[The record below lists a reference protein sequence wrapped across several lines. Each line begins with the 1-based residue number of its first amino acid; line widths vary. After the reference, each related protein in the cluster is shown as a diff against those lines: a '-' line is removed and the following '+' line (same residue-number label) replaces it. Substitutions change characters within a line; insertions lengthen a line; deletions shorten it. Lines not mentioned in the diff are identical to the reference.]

1 MSTLDGLAAGKG
13 LMTTEGGRSTVSYIV
28 KCALAAGDT
37 LVKQDQNGMNYTF
50 KGSLG
55 LAPQFKT
62 AGCDQAC
69 SEAMSSCLMAHVN
82 TSSVHIPLWMTSPMT
97 QIGWGQSPYFPTQE
111 GTFFGQLMVTN
122 AANNLDAYYC
132 NGSSVAQDTVPGRL
146 GQQQGAPYANAYP
159 TEGGTCAGAN
169 HCTMNAD
176 GAVSCMGNGKLWDK
190 PITVWRGQIKQAED
204 FVTSNMWVNDSA
216 NSRGRRAGN
225 IGPTA
230 AVKFTGVHAGAAGT
244 NNLVIYYANGD
255 CPTGNLRYFNVK
267 VNGGAAQNRSF
278 ASMTCGD
285 WHKIGQAII
294 TLSGFKAGNVNTVDF
309 YADGQ
314 HAAPDLDWIE
324 VVPAA
329 GTASGQSPTTACAP
343 GKTVGLKAIVSGKFA
358 SARQEDSGTVKALA
372 TSEGTWEQFEIVDA
386 GGGLVGLKSKMNNLF
401 VAAEAGTANVPL
413 KARSATIGSW
423 EKFKFELQSD
433 GFYALKAMANN
444 KYVSAR
450 VDQANSPLQAVA
462 GTASSWEDFQCE

>member
-1 MSTLDGLAAGKG
+1 
-13 LMTTEGGRSTVSYIV
+13 
-28 KCALAAGDT
+28 
-37 LVKQDQNGMNYTF
+37 
-50 KGSLG
+50 
-55 LAPQFKT
+55 
-62 AGCDQAC
+62 
-69 SEAMSSCLMAHVN
+69 
-82 TSSVHIPLWMTSPMT
+82 
-97 QIGWGQSPYFPTQE
+97 
-111 GTFFGQLMVTN
+111 
-122 AANNLDAYYC
+122 
-132 NGSSVAQDTVPGRL
+132 
-146 GQQQGAPYANAYP
+146 
-159 TEGGTCAGAN
+159 
-169 HCTMNAD
+169 MNAD

-204 FVTSNMWVNDSA
+204 FAPGNMQVADAA
-216 NSRGRRAGN
+216 NSRGKRVGH

-230 AVKFTGVHAGAAGT
+230 AVKFTGVYAGAAGT

-278 ASMTCGD
+278 ASLECGD

-309 YADGQ
+309 YGDGQ

-329 GTASGQSPTTACAP
+329 GTASGTSSTTACAA

-358 SARQEDSGTVKALA
+358 SARQEDSGAVKAQA
-372 TSEGTWEQFEIVDA
+372 PTEGTWEQFDIVDA
-386 GGGLVGLKSKMNNLF
+386 GGGMVALKSKMNNLF
-401 VAAEAGTANVPL
+401 VSAEAGTTNAPL
-413 KARSATIGSW
+413 RARSGSIGAW

-433 GFYALKAMANN
+433 GFYAIKANANG

-450 VDQANSPLQAVA
+450 VDQANSPMQAVA
-462 GTASSWEDFQCE
+462 GSPSSWEDFQCE